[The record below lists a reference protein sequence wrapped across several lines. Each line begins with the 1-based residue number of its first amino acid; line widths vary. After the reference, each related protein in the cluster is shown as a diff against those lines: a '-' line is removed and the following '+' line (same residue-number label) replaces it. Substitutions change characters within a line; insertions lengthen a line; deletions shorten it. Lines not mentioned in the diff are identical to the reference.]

1 MKTTFVRAAVMT
13 LAFVGLT
20 MPSMT
25 TAKTTA
31 STKAVSTSSNWTGY
45 PTPLC
50 LPSSGNVCG
59 MQ

>member
-13 LAFVGLT
+13 LAFVGLA

-25 TAKTTA
+25 TAKTP
-31 STKAVSTSSNWTGY
+31 TKAVSTTTAWSGY
-45 PTPLC
+45 PTPIC
-50 LPSSGNVCG
+50 LPGSGNYCG